1 MLFQVF
7 IWVYIYGRDLS
18 GEHIFILE
26 KKEYDAAHAIK
37 MLLVSMFLF
46 GRRKRGKKEKRRKK
60 GRGLEDGCGDEVV
73 VMGECSLPEGS

>member
-46 GRRKRGKKEKRRKK
+46 GRRKRGKKEKRRKPVL
-60 GRGLEDGCGDEVV
+60 LET
-73 VMGECSLPEGS
+73 LPKDSYIPF